1 MRYML
6 GIVKTF
12 RLALPKIGVGWMF
25 AILTSNFNQIAIK
38 DLAIPAILITVM
50 IGLHHFLS
58 PFQIVWGRIADQH
71 PIFGYRRT
79 PYMLLGGLG
88 ASLVFVA
95 LPTVAVMMS
104 NNLPFAN
111 MLGFLLLITFGICI
125 AAMGDTHHSLIAE
138 VTTPKTRGGTI
149 AVVWT
154 FTIASGI
161 ASAIVMKAVMGDVY
175 DFEKMQALYSLT
187 PAIVLISSVLGIVG
201 IERRLKGEELHAT
214 VAASKAAAP
223 SADPI
228 GAALG
233 LLRGN
238 THVRAFFMF
247 VFLSI
252 LGIFLQD
259 AILEVFGRDVFNM
272 TLRETT
278 SFQQVWGG
286 GVLLGMLG
294 IGVISMIFP
303 LSKKLLASLGGAGT
317 AFGLGMLTLTALT
330 QQRALLN
337 PALMVMG
344 VSTGLFNVGALS
356 MMMEMTVEG
365 STGLY
370 MGLWGMAQAF
380 GTGMASV
387 ISGTLRTVLIE
398 SNLLS
403 AQVGYTAIFGLE
415 TVIMIV
421 SVGILRAVSVDEFKG
436 VTREDMTRAMEV
448 GAVA

>member
-6 GIVKTF
+6 GIVKTL

-38 DLAIPAILITVM
+38 DLAIPAILITLM

-58 PFQIVWGRIADQH
+58 PFQIVWGRIADQN

-111 MLGFLLLITFGICI
+111 MIGFLLLIIFGICI

-138 VTTPKTRGGTI
+138 VTTPKTRGATI

-175 DFEKMQALYSLT
+175 DFDKMQAMYSLT
-187 PAIVLISSVLGIVG
+187 PAIVLISALLGIVG
-201 IERRLKGEELHAT
+201 VERRLKGEELRAT
-214 VAASKAAAP
+214 VAASKAAVP

-228 GAALG
+228 RAALG

-238 THVRAFFMF
+238 VQVRAFFMF

-259 AILEVFGRDVFNM
+259 AILEVFGRDVFAM
-272 TLRETT
+272 TLKETT

-294 IGVISMIFP
+294 IGALSMVLP

-330 QQRALLN
+330 QQRGLLN

-380 GTGMASV
+380 GTGTASI
-387 ISGTLRTVLIE
+387 ISGGLRTLLIE

-415 TVIMIV
+415 TVIMVV
-421 SVGILRAVSVDEFKG
+421 SVGILRAVSVEEFKG
-436 VTREDMTRAMEV
+436 VTREDMTRAMEA
-448 GAVA
+448 GVAA